1 MKYKVTYREYFTKVI
16 EIEAESDSQAWDI
29 AEELYES
36 AEVVLGVEDFDECEW
51 EVEGVEEED

>member
-1 MKYKVTYREYFTKVI
+1 MKYKVTYREYFSKVI

-36 AEVVLGVEDFDECEW
+36 GEVVLGVEDFDECEW
-51 EVEGVEEED
+51 EIEEAEEGE

>member
-1 MKYKVTYREYFTKVI
+1 MKYKVTYREYFSKVI

-51 EVEGVEEED
+51 EIEEVEEEE

>member
-16 EIEAESDSQAWDI
+16 EIEAESASQAWDI
-29 AEELYES
+29 AEALYES

-51 EVEGVEEED
+51 EIKEVEKEE